1 MTITVFARLYFQ
13 LGEYEKA
20 VDAYEKL
27 QAQNEDNTVLFR
39 AIGGCV
45 SEFIVSDWGGKGV
58 GAQSCDHA
66 TEIPS
71 IKRIT
76 VLSKRFGNNL

>member
-45 SEFIVSDWGGKGV
+45 SEFIVSDWGYI
-58 GAQSCDHA
+58 S
-66 TEIPS
+66 
-71 IKRIT
+71 
-76 VLSKRFGNNL
+76 

>member
-1 MTITVFARLYFQ
+1 MLSGRLMRVCFGIRRLMTITVFARLYFQ

-27 QAQNEDNTVLFR
+27 QARNEDNTVLFR

-45 SEFIVSDWGGKGV
+45 SEFIVSDWGYI
-58 GAQSCDHA
+58 S
-66 TEIPS
+66 
-71 IKRIT
+71 
-76 VLSKRFGNNL
+76 